1 MQISWVGQSTKHHGA
16 TPIQDG
22 IFIISIQVLRCPI
35 LYMFPLFIEISKIE
49 HGVKITLATGYVR
62 LWSCSRL
69 PVQSVGNC
77 SSVRTQFVG
86 CGSPTSAAVLCS
98 PLYFFF
104 LRTLL
109 IYLDKI
115 YELCSFKLSNRS
127 KVTWDMHCSGPP
139 FHYQLTACVDFGIK
153 ILGSHF
159 AVLPRLAPWDVS
171 ALPAPSGSGDPIQS
185 HWWPGAGNYSSIP
198 RKMRF
203 KSEVDTDGMF
213 VCLARQGWLVG

>member
-1 MQISWVGQSTKHHGA
+1 MFYTLPHLYLLYLSVDIYRNPMQISWVGQSTKHHGA

-69 PVQSVGNC
+69 PVESVGNC

-104 LRTLL
+104 YEPFSFIWIKYTSYVRLNWAIDRRSHETCTARVLLSTTSWLLVLTL
-109 IYLDKI
+109 
-115 YELCSFKLSNRS
+115 
-127 KVTWDMHCSGPP
+127 V
-139 FHYQLTACVDFGIK
+139 
-153 ILGSHF
+153 
-159 AVLPRLAPWDVS
+159 
-171 ALPAPSGSGDPIQS
+171 
-185 HWWPGAGNYSSIP
+185 
-198 RKMRF
+198 
-203 KSEVDTDGMF
+203 
-213 VCLARQGWLVG
+213 

>member
-35 LYMFPLFIEISKIE
+35 LYMFPLFIEISKLE

-62 LWSCSRL
+62 LWSCRRL

-98 PLYFFF
+98 PLY
-104 LRTLL
+104 
-109 IYLDKI
+109 
-115 YELCSFKLSNRS
+115 
-127 KVTWDMHCSGPP
+127 
-139 FHYQLTACVDFGIK
+139 
-153 ILGSHF
+153 
-159 AVLPRLAPWDVS
+159 S
-171 ALPAPSGSGDPIQS
+171 ALQKALQS
-185 HWWPGAGNYSSIP
+185 VLLCTAACPVVWVIHTPHVGHHLIVEMLSKIESPLVSISSQDCSAFFCWKQFVFPHISQMRPEKTNPWIHWL
-198 RKMRF
+198 F
-203 KSEVDTDGMF
+203 TSE
-213 VCLARQGWLVG
+213 